1 MEKQITSYGIR
12 HEVTRANLY
21 WDAIALYREE
31 GENIMQE
38 YPFRIKF
45 KGENAVDCGGV
56 SRDMLL
62 GFWEVAY
69 QNLFDG
75 GSLLTPLV
83 SSDTDMSVLPTVGTI
98 VSHGYLACG
107 FIPVRIAFPSL
118 AAILLGP
125 MATIPHH
132 ILVDT
137 FVNSLSAFEA
147 GKLKT
152 AMQYAKQGNS
162 FPADLEESLVAV
174 FSRYGARRI
183 PSSDTL
189 EGMVIQ
195 ASKYEFL
202 IKPFAALSAMRSGIP
217 QFHAAFWKDKSVLEL
232 FSIYDAL
239 SATARK
245 VLKLLGDIEP
255 QNANQA
261 RVLSYLTQFIGN
273 MKPDELRA
281 FLRFTTGSSVCSG
294 RKINVQWNTVSG
306 VGRRPVSHTCSYQL
320 DLSETY
326 RTSLEFITEF
336 QTILAADE
344 NSWEMDAL

>member
-1 MEKQITSYGIR
+1 MLFAIFISLAEEERESFMKKQISSYGIP

-21 WDAIALYREE
+21 EDAIALYREE

-45 KGENAVDCGGV
+45 KGEKAVDYGRV
-56 SRDMLL
+56 SRDMLS

-69 QNLFDG
+69 QTVFDG

-83 SSDTDMSVLPTVGTI
+83 SSDTDMNVLPTIGTI
-98 VSHGYLACG
+98 ISHGYLACG
-107 FIPVRIAFPSL
+107 FIPVRIAFPCL
-118 AAILLGP
+118 AAVLLGP
-125 MATIPHH
+125 MVTIPHH

-202 IKPFAALSAMRSGIP
+202 IKPCAALSAMRAGIRC
-217 QFHAAFWKDKSVLEL
+217 FLEGQIC
-232 FSIYDAL
+232 SRAL
-239 SATARK
+239 
-245 VLKLLGDIEP
+245 LNL
-255 QNANQA
+255 
-261 RVLSYLTQFIGN
+261 
-273 MKPDELRA
+273 
-281 FLRFTTGSSVCSG
+281 
-294 RKINVQWNTVSG
+294 
-306 VGRRPVSHTCSYQL
+306 
-320 DLSETY
+320 
-326 RTSLEFITEF
+326 
-336 QTILAADE
+336 
-344 NSWEMDAL
+344 